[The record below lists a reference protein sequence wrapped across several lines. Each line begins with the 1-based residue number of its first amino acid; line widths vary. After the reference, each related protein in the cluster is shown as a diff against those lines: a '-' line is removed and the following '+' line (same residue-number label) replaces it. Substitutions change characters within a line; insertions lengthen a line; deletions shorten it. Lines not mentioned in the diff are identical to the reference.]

1 MTALT
6 HLDGVHDDLKT
17 LNSKAPP
24 LPETVTVQVPE
35 AHTGTPDTYLLLIL
49 PILLILLILV
59 LILLILLTS
68 TNTTSTAAAVLEPSV
83 SLTSTRV

>member
-49 PILLILLILV
+49 PILPILLILLIL
-59 LILLILLTS
+59 LILPILPILLILLTS
-68 TNTTSTAAAVLEPSV
+68 TNTTNT
-83 SLTSTRV
+83 TN